1 MCPLSGLA
9 SAKHHVNLHHRI
21 HPEIYTSNVMSI
33 LHVRVTVMVN
43 HVTTEKHFEL
53 VVSLKLKETIK
64 V

>member
-9 SAKHHVNLHHRI
+9 SAKHHVSLHHRT

-43 HVTTEKHFEL
+43 QVTEKHFEL